1 MCCVDGNFLRYGC
14 FFIMRST
21 CNSSFQETE
30 VKIKHGM
37 IHIIFFEDSRG
48 SDKPSGDIDRYQ

>member
-1 MCCVDGNFLRYGC
+1 MVV

-37 IHIIFFEDSRG
+37 IRIIFLKIAEAVTNHLVILIVTNDTS
-48 SDKPSGDIDRYQ
+48 

>member
-1 MCCVDGNFLRYGC
+1 VCCVDGNFLRYGC

-37 IHIIFFEDSRG
+37 IHIIFFEDS
-48 SDKPSGDIDRYQ
+48 